1 VRGNPH
7 PYRDCGFRPL
17 GNQNH
22 TGKNACITKSLFFL
36 RAAKIFS
43 CRNWELVELMD
54 TGPGGRQNGNQD
66 DASRGGHLIA
76 VSPLYFLEEAVRP

>member
-1 VRGNPH
+1 
-7 PYRDCGFRPL
+7 
-17 GNQNH
+17 
-22 TGKNACITKSLFFL
+22 L